1 MIDLAP
7 GLGLGERF
15 VLVRRLA
22 EGAASQVWLAE
33 DTDRQ
38 RRVALKVFHPE
49 QLAAPAAAARLRGE
63 MESARSLPPGTA
75 VEVHELHEADGLMLL
90 EMEYLPGGDLGQ
102 FRGRAF
108 TVFASTLVRVAEAL
122 AANGLLIATKTLTA
136 NQIKDLGDTPVEVIP
151 AVVGKYIWPLWA
163 IGIYRAGATPYAS
176 GGGNITLGTQS
187 GNVSVLS
194 ASDGVLVGATDQL
207 LQFIQIASTG
217 GDASAEVGM
226 PIVAYNF
233 DPGATLGDGT
243 VDLIVYYC
251 TVTP

>member
-1 MIDLAP
+1 M
-7 GLGLGERF
+7 
-15 VLVRRLA
+15 
-22 EGAASQVWLAE
+22 
-33 DTDRQ
+33 
-38 RRVALKVFHPE
+38 
-49 QLAAPAAAARLRGE
+49 
-63 MESARSLPPGTA
+63 
-75 VEVHELHEADGLMLL
+75 
-90 EMEYLPGGDLGQ
+90 
-102 FRGRAF
+102 
-108 TVFASTLVRVAEAL
+108 
-122 AANGLLIATKTLTA
+122 
-136 NQIKDLGDTPVEVIP
+136 
-151 AVVGKYIWPLWA
+151 PLWA